1 MRIGRFKK
9 GAADRKRY
17 VVDYNDWLD
26 IEETVALVTSAGNNP
41 TDAFFVDGIVVNT
54 GGKEVIFYA
63 SGGIA
68 GNTYN
73 VTLTATTSM
82 GQIKQDW
89 VEIDIV

>member
-17 VVDYNDWLD
+17 VVDYVDWLD
-26 IEETVALVTSAGNNP
+26 VAEIIDSVTSIGNNP
-41 TDAFFVDGIVVNT
+41 DDAFFVDGYVVNT
-54 GGKEVIFYA
+54 GGKEIIFYA

-73 VTLTATTSM
+73 VTLTATTSL
-82 GQIKQDW
+82 GQVKQDW
-89 VEIDIV
+89 VEIAVI